1 MSALLLLRQAKQ
13 LTCEEND
20 TDKEKILLTKDLGK
34 VLRPKS
40 AAIRPAPFQDAVR
53 CLNLSGF
60 SLPNRGVPPPHIN
73 AQKQPSLVREM
84 LLSHI
89 WITEGNGA
97 RWVRGVTA
105 TMGRSHQ
112 LS

>member
-13 LTCEEND
+13 LTREEND

-60 SLPNRGVPPPHIN
+60 SLPNRGSSPTTHKRSETTLLGERN
-73 AQKQPSLVREM
+73 AS
-84 LLSHI
+84 LSHLD
-89 WITEGNGA
+89 
-97 RWVRGVTA
+97 
-105 TMGRSHQ
+105 H
-112 LS
+112 